1 MAKKTDNSTK
11 ETQTQ
16 KKSNSAQDFLAALIG
31 GSDEEKKPKKRP
43 YLHFT
48 DTGLVIP
55 FWAIVSVQK
64 REELVQRSGHY
75 VWMYELVINEGVES
89 SPNMP
94 FGEHTLAYET
104 VELRD
109 AKHDA
114 LIEAMKDHNY
124 EFSEI

>member
-11 ETQTQ
+11 ETKTQ
-16 KKSNSAQDFLAALIG
+16 SKSKLSQDFLAALLG
-31 GSDEEKKPKKRP
+31 GDEKKKPKKRP

-48 DTGLVIP
+48 DTGLIIP
-55 FWAIVSVQK
+55 FWAIVSVKK

-75 VWMYELVINEGVES
+75 VWTYELVINKGVES

-94 FGEHTLAYET
+94 FGEEVLSYET
-104 VELRD
+104 EDLRD
-109 AKHDA
+109 AKHRA

-124 EFSEI
+124 EFSDI